1 MAAPAK
7 AAGKPLPDDS
17 SARLVRV
24 RRGSQP
30 SYSTL
35 TPFQRWAWRTFRE
48 RVLRRPPNPSLDESL
63 AKAHIRMRG
72 DEYLAQVYASTLI
85 TGIVLAVAGGVLFAI
100 LSLAGETILGV
111 VAWVL
116 VPVVLT
122 PLIFLLLQGQPASA
136 AKSRGRKIDAKISS
150 AMSFVSA
157 MSSADVNIDQ
167 IFRELARQKIYG
179 EVAEEAAWITRDTE
193 LLGVDILTALKD
205 GATRT
210 PSKRWQEFLQGVVT
224 TATSGGQLKPYFLLK
239 AEQFEQE
246 HKLEG
251 LRRVETMGL
260 FAETFVTVVVAF
272 PLFLVIII
280 AIFAIIGSGGSFMLL
295 VLYLIVGVM
304 IPVSQVGFIIPMQ
317 SLAAEI

>member
-167 IFRELARQKIYG
+167 
-179 EVAEEAAWITRDTE
+179 
-193 LLGVDILTALKD
+193 
-205 GATRT
+205 
-210 PSKRWQEFLQGVVT
+210 
-224 TATSGGQLKPYFLLK
+224 
-239 AEQFEQE
+239 
-246 HKLEG
+246 
-251 LRRVETMGL
+251 
-260 FAETFVTVVVAF
+260 
-272 PLFLVIII
+272 
-280 AIFAIIGSGGSFMLL
+280 
-295 VLYLIVGVM
+295 
-304 IPVSQVGFIIPMQ
+304 
-317 SLAAEI
+317 